1 MDDDDDIKI
10 ESKND
15 VNDFNSIS
23 ERNSKKKISQHV
35 AIKIE
40 RKKDDDIFNAI
51 SEGDLTKNKCLNMW
65 QRLSSPTQK
74 MRIYSSPFVV
84 VI

>member
-10 ESKND
+10 ERKKDDGN
-15 VNDFNSIS
+15 FNSIID
-23 ERNSKKKISQHV
+23 RNLKKKMSQHV

-51 SEGDLTKNKCLNMW
+51 SEGNLKK
-65 QRLSSPTQK
+65 K
-74 MRIYSSPFVV
+74 MS
-84 VI
+84 